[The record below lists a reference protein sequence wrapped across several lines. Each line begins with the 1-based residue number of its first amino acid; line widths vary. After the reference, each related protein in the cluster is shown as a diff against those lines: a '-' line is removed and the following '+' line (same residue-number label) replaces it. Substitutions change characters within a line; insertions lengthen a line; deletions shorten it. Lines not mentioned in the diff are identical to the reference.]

1 MADPQEFNSLDEL
14 FRKTFEDL
22 PDTPAASG
30 WDSPSPSVWE
40 QVRVRLT
47 PPNGG
52 WSAQALLLVGGLA
65 VALML
70 GLYWTIARPGTGTS
84 APTANTANTAAAPIA
99 NPGTAPAIPLENKA
113 TPQPTSTNL
122 LPHTPRSTQK
132 GAANPTST
140 KQRKA
145 NQRRPDEE
153 FILPGS
159 LPLPGTHPILP
170 NTTVRRHAEQWRS
183 APWAQPLPILPTVL
197 QRQTIR
203 PVPDGLKNIGG

>member
-30 WDSPSPSVWE
+30 WDSPSPRVWE
-40 QVRVRLT
+40 QVRVRLM

-70 GLYWTIARPGTGTS
+70 GLYWTIARPGNGTS
-84 APTANTANTAAAPIA
+84 TPSVNTTSTAAAPIA
-99 NPGTAPAIPLENKA
+99 NPETAPALPLANTTA
-113 TPQPTSTNL
+113 PQPAGTNM
-122 LPHTPRSTQK
+122 LPPAPSSAQN
-132 GAANPTST
+132 GAANTASA
-140 KQRKA
+140 QRRKA
-145 NQRRPDEE
+145 NQRRPDEV

-159 LPLPGTHPILP
+159 LPLPGTHPVLP

-183 APWAQPLPILPTVL
+183 APWAQPLPILPSVL

-203 PVPDGLKNIGG
+203 PVPDGLKNIGK